1 MGLST
6 EELRTGKITSTWMKS
21 NTTSYNY
28 GGIIPYGK
36 LPLRTLSTKEFAM
49 LVQPL
54 SPSESSFTVALTTLV
69 GGSDVNVIE
78 PFSANEKLS
87 IFEANLAASSCM
99 DKHSSGAEL

>member
-1 MGLST
+1 MNTRSY
-6 EELRTGKITSTWMKS
+6 IT
-21 NTTSYNY
+21 YQY
-28 GGIIPYGK
+28 GGNIPYGK

-54 SPSESSFTVALTTLV
+54 SPSESSVTCISTILA

-87 IFEANLAASSCM
+87 LFEAALAASSCM
-99 DKHSSGAEL
+99 DKHNSGTEL